1 MNKLRFIGSQIQKQN
16 KWRVAIVAS
25 LLLGLVVSV
34 AAFAGGFSVVSYD
47 DVRVTDFKPSEPKTT
62 QFIQN
67 GHFTDWV
74 NGKPANWTVPTPAL
88 TPGWE
93 VHFAQVDVS
102 RKGDNEGINNAVG
115 MFFRTGANGSQFATM
130 SQKTGV
136 TVAGN
141 YWVQLHLTAWEEN
154 VKSDYNSVAWYG
166 FGTTEDPNSV
176 TEWRELFPDTRVC
189 PNGGEEC
196 NYLARKET
204 VALKGGE
211 HLHVRMGMKFPD
223 HNAWTVFVVDD
234 ISLTDLSDGIK
245 VDVKNFTVDGGADW
259 DADANR

>member
-1 MNKLRFIGSQIQKQN
+1 MNELRFIGSQIQKLN

-34 AAFAGGFSVVSYD
+34 AAFAGGFAVVSYD
-47 DVRVTDFKPSEPKTT
+47 DVRITDFKPSSPKAA
-62 QFIQN
+62 QYIQN

-74 NGKPANWTVPTPAL
+74 DGKPANWTVPTPAL

-102 RKGDNEGINNAVG
+102 RKGDNEGINNAIG
-115 MFFRTGANGSQFATM
+115 MFFRTGPGGSQFANM
-130 SQKTGV
+130 WQKTGV
-136 TVAGN
+136 TAPGN

-154 VKSDYNSVAWYG
+154 VDSAYNSVAWYG
-166 FGTTEDPNSV
+166 FGTSEDPNSV
-176 TEWRELFPDTRVC
+176 SEWRELFPDTRVC
-189 PNGGEEC
+189 PNGNEEC

-204 VALKGGE
+204 VALNGGE
-211 HLHVRMGMKFPD
+211 YLHVRMGMKYPD
-223 HNAWTVFVVDD
+223 HNAWTLFVVDD

-245 VDVKNFTVDGGADW
+245 VDVKNFVVDGAADW
-259 DADANR
+259 DADASR